1 MYEDRVAR
9 LVTPDSTWIDV
20 GGGRGIFPGNPQ
32 LARAVAER
40 CHLLVSVD
48 PSTNV
53 FHNPYAHERVCS
65 SLEEYGTTHLFDLAT
80 MRMVA
85 EHIEQPSQTIAA
97 LYWLLKPGS
106 RVIVYTVNRWSP
118 TSIAAACTPIWIHH
132 LVKKWLWD
140 TEERDTFP
148 TFYRMN
154 TRRQL
159 KREFERNGFQEE
171 CFERLDDC
179 RTLAKWSWSF
189 LAEIL
194 VRKALRTLRLG
205 YPESCL
211 LGIYVRN

>member
-1 MYEDRVAR
+1 MAANSRSQTRCNMSESTIENTFLKRHGGNALRLGRNAAICWRYGYFSPDVVYEDRVAR

-118 TSIAAACTPIWIHH
+118 TSIAA
-132 LVKKWLWD
+132 D
-140 TEERDTFP
+140 
-148 TFYRMN
+148 
-154 TRRQL
+154 
-159 KREFERNGFQEE
+159 
-171 CFERLDDC
+171 
-179 RTLAKWSWSF
+179 
-189 LAEIL
+189 
-194 VRKALRTLRLG
+194 RK
-205 YPESCL
+205 S
-211 LGIYVRN
+211 VV